1 MKNWMHTKAWAAEIR
16 RDQDHQSHVKA
27 YWNEQCRKAAEIGD
41 AKRTARPFNPRGCYN
56 GVRDWY
62 EQGYV
67 SPTQARTPSIAE
79 DPTAYILAGD

>member
-16 RDQDHQSHVKA
+16 REQDHQSHVKA
-27 YWNEQCRKAAEIGD
+27 YWNEQFRQAGERAPKFTE
-41 AKRTARPFNPRGCYN
+41 TFNPRGCYN

-67 SPTQARTPSIAE
+67 SPTQAITPSITE